1 MGVLVAWRLR
11 DMWPKL
17 SKFLSEMGIVSR
29 LETREEAEW
38 SCAQYDT
45 DIEGRNHPVSTWP
58 FSRACMLLKRVLSHT
73 LSDNVLECVLFL
85 SLAIPVNCTE
95 AAAA

>member
-1 MGVLVAWRLR
+1 MLVAWRLR

-38 SCAQYDT
+38 LCAQYDT

-58 FSRACMLLKRVLSHT
+58 FSRACMLLKLVLSHI
-73 LSDNVLECVLFL
+73 LSDSVLECVLFL
-85 SLAIPVNCTE
+85 SLAFPVNCTE